1 MNRIKPHIMF
11 LKHSYIYYMIF
22 ILIFIYLQVSAF
34 LIEGLSRGESLGESL
49 ILYKTQLSVLGILF
63 PTVFSLSIAVKEF
76 SGAMSI
82 IAYIKSFIKASIIY
96 IIIISLSTL
105 VFVTLI
111 EELINLLSNNVSSGN
126 VKLDNETELINM
138 IVGDEG
144 IIGSFFGMFICQLA
158 FSSLGFMFG
167 AIFYRIDIKTNIILF
182 IVLPIIAV
190 LYITR
195 LSYINAD
202 IISKFGE
209 RMLLIV
215 DYFINNP
222 SKLYALEVIVFV
234 AAMGLASLM
243 LKNAPVKD
251 YAHNKL
257 RIKLW
262 S

>member
-22 ILIFIYLQVSAF
+22 ILIFISLQVSAF

-49 ILYKTQLSVLGILF
+49 IIYKTQLSVLGILF
-63 PTVFSLSIAVKEF
+63 PTIFSLSIAVKEF

-82 IAYIKSFIKASIIY
+82 RADRKSFIKASIIY

-111 EELINLLSNNVSSGN
+111 EELINLLSNNVSSDT
-126 VKLDNETELINM
+126 VKLDNVINM

-243 LKNAPVKD
+243 LKNAPIKD

>member
-22 ILIFIYLQVSAF
+22 ILIFISLQVSAF

-49 ILYKTQLSVLGILF
+49 SIYKTQLSVLGILF

-82 IAYIKSFIKASIIY
+82 RADRKAFIKASIIY

-111 EELINLLSNNVSSGN
+111 EELINLLANNLSSGT

-144 IIGSFFGMFICQLA
+144 IIGNFLGMFICQLA

-167 AIFYRIDIKTNIILF
+167 AIFYRVDIKTNIVLF
-182 IVLPIIAV
+182 IALPIIAV
-190 LYITR
+190 LYIIR

-202 IISKFGE
+202 LINRIGE
-209 RMLLIV
+209 SILWIFN
-215 DYFINNP
+215 YFIQNP
-222 SKLYALEVIVFV
+222 SVFYSIEVLV
-234 AAMGLASLM
+234 AIIGLGISYLV
-243 LKNAPVKD
+243 LKNAPIKE
-251 YAHNKL
+251 YAHNIL
-257 RIKLW
+257 RIKI
-262 S
+262 